1 MHLTIT
7 EDLTQAKNK
16 AKNDVNNKIDKIYAD
31 ILAKT
36 HFVNE
41 VHRLKNEE
49 LSRYNKD
56 SFFKNPNNFPFIKL
70 ETELTNCTPDES
82 VERIRTGIEKS
93 KNIYFDLEKLRQQTF
108 ARLRDAQSIADVRSA
123 VELLDNELI
132 D

>member
-1 MHLTIT
+1 MHLSIT

-16 AKNDVNNKIDKIYAD
+16 AKKDVNNKVDKIYAD

-56 SFFKNPNNFPFIKL
+56 SFLRNPNNFPFIKM
-70 ETELTNCTPDES
+70 EAELANCTPDES
-82 VERIRTGIEKS
+82 AERIRTSIEKS
-93 KNIYFDLEKLRQQTF
+93 KNIYIDLEKLRQQTF
-108 ARLRDAQSIADVRSA
+108 ARLRDAQTVADVRSA

>member
-123 VELLDNELI
+123 VELLNNELI